1 MADEAQAVLL
11 VVEVDGGAIR
21 STSRELFAV
30 GRDLAAASGGS
41 LVTALIG
48 YDVGGAVD
56 AAAALGADR
65 VLVIDAPA
73 LAHFTVDAYARG
85 LEHAIDAV
93 SPAVVLLPGSTSGR
107 DLAPFVAMRRGAP
120 CLVDCLRLAL
130 DGDDVVA
137 TRPVYQGKL
146 LTDVRAKRVTPV
158 FATLRSGIFAAPEP
172 QGGRSAATTTLDV
185 ALGPADLRVTVTGT
199 AQAPAGPTNL
209 EQAKTVIVGGRG
221 LGEADKFAL
230 VEDLAG
236 ALGGAVGA
244 TRAVTDLGWR
254 PHYEQ
259 VGQTGKT
266 VAPELYVGLA
276 VSGAVQHTVGM
287 RGSGTIVAINR
298 DPAAPIFK
306 IADFG
311 IVGDVF
317 ELEPRLAARI
327 RALRGD

>member
-1 MADEAQAVLL
+1 MADMAQGVLL
-11 VVEVDGGAIR
+11 VVEVDGGVIR
-21 STSRELFAV
+21 PTSRELFGV
-30 GRDLAAASGGS
+30 GRALADASGGS
-41 LVTALIG
+41 LVAVMIG
-48 YDVGGAVD
+48 HNVSDTTD
-56 AAAALGADR
+56 AADLGADR
-65 VLVIDAPA
+65 VVVADAPG
-73 LAHFTVDAYARG
+73 LASFTVDGHARA
-85 LEHAIDAV
+85 LEQAVESVNPAI
-93 SPAVVLLPGSTSGR
+93 VLLPGSTSGR
-107 DLAPFVAMRRGAP
+107 DLAPFVAMRRGVP

-130 DGDDVVA
+130 DGEDVVA

-146 LTDVRAKRVTPV
+146 LTDVRARRASPV
-158 FATLRSGIFAAPEP
+158 FATLRAGAFAAPEP
-172 QGGRSAATTTLDV
+172 QAGRATETTALNVEIGPGDIRV
-185 ALGPADLRVTVTGT
+185 AVTGT
-199 AQAPAGPTNL
+199 AEAPAGPTNL
-209 EQAKTVIVGGRG
+209 EQAKTVVVGGRG

-230 VEDLAG
+230 VDDLAA

-266 VAPELYVGLA
+266 VAPDLYVGLA

-298 DPAAPIFK
+298 DPAAPLFK

-327 RALRGD
+327 RALRGE